1 MKPLTSA
8 QFWSGMAL
16 LVAVFGAITIGI
28 LLHWSKL
35 MKDEL
40 RQEQERAWRWAKKE
54 ARRLAIEILR
64 NAEINFKPKLI
75 NESDINWGRGDEDV

>member
-28 LLHWSKL
+28 RLHWSKL